1 MNPARPGPG
10 ALLAKLAD
18 VPDAFAVALDFA
30 HEDKR
35 YSLILARQGD
45 AVFAYENRCAHA
57 AYPLD
62 RGDNTVMVQEGR
74 YLVCAMHGA
83 SFELAGGACAG
94 GPCNGR
100 GLTPIAIRVEADTI
114 LMA

>member
-10 ALLAKLAD
+10 ALLAKLED
-18 VPDAFAVALDFA
+18 IPDASARAFDFT
-30 HEDKR
+30 HDDKR
-35 YSLILARQGD
+35 YSLILARSGD

-57 AYPLD
+57 AYPLERPD
-62 RGDNTVMVQEGR
+62 GAVLVQSGR

-83 SFELAGGACAG
+83 SFELATGACAG

-100 GLTPIAIRVEADTI
+100 GLTPVVIRVEANAVW
-114 LMA
+114 MA